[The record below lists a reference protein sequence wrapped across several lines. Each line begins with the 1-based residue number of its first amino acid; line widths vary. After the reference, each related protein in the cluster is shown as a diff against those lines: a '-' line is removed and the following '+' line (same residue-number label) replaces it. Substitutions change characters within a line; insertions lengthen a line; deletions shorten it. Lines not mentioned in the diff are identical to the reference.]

1 MIRESPAFNSIVAPK
16 PSTSELFNSLGYFR
30 TQMPRQNDDRFRAVS
45 RHTNPLLAF
54 STSNSIRNTPPEPVA
69 WVSGRAP
76 ATIIPM
82 TDSTRPRSPFAGTID
97 FHDGAPLRLIAPEAL
112 ARTLQAHELY
122 VESEQRSGKRANLDA
137 TDLVGKSFAGMKLW
151 RIRMQRADLAGADFA
166 GADLRR
172 AMLIGARMQR
182 GRLAAADL
190 TRARLSGIVLT
201 DAVCEGVCLA
211 EADMEFA
218 IMANSDF
225 RNANFRDADMSGA
238 ILDGADLSGAD
249 LRRANLRGASFQDT
263 RLHGADLRDARM
275 GGAILKHASF
285 NGADLRGAYLRVAR
299 FHRTDLSGAD
309 LRDVEGLTS
318 EQIDHTI
325 RDAQT
330 RLPQG
335 SIAEQEDGE

>member
-1 MIRESPAFNSIVAPK
+1 MAAPERQPLSDGKPTYETASCFQHVKFNLK
-16 PSTSELFNSLGYFR
+16 HY
-30 TQMPRQNDDRFRAVS
+30 
-45 RHTNPLLAF
+45 
-54 STSNSIRNTPPEPVA
+54 PEA
-69 WVSGRAP
+69 RGMGFGAD
-76 ATIIPM
+76 TCYNHPM
-82 TDSTRPRSPFAGTID
+82 ADTTLPRSPFAGAVD
-97 FHDGAPLRLIAPEAL
+97 FYDGAPLRSIAPEAL
-112 ARTLQAHELY
+112 ARTLRAHELY
-122 VESEQRSGKRANLDA
+122 VESEQRSGRRANLDA

-151 RIRMQRADLAGADFA
+151 RIRMQRADLAGADFS

-201 DAVCEGVCLA
+201 DAVCEGVCMA

-249 LRRANLRGASFQDT
+249 LRRANLRGASFRDT

-275 GGAILKHASF
+275 GGAIFERTLF
-285 NGADLRGAYLRVAR
+285 NRADLRGAYLRVAK
-299 FHRTDLSGAD
+299 FHRTDFSGAD
-309 LRDVEGLTS
+309 LRDVEGLTP

-325 RDAQT
+325 RDAHT
-330 RLPQG
+330 RLPHDP
-335 SIAEQEDGE
+335 IAERENGE